1 MEIVSFIAIKGG
13 VGKTTLCYNYGEW
26 LANTGKNV
34 LFIDSDHQCSLT
46 QTYNIYRDS
55 GTLADIF
62 ISQQT
67 PEIINIHENLSIIPA
82 SMNLDTV
89 NNEIQTKVN
98 KELLMYMWLFDN
110 YESLKH
116 FDYILIDCHPD
127 FSTITQNMIAISDTL
142 FSPIEPSEYGFTAKD
157 NLEIRLEQL
166 RNDVINVQTRKSFI
180 TAKLK
185 YIGNRIKHNTSS
197 SRAFVTAMGTD
208 KHTIAMIPERE
219 IFNKT
224 TLNHQP
230 LIKMNRSELIKANQK
245 IYDEINEIFKKM
257 SDI

>member
-1 MEIVSFIAIKGG
+1 MEITSFIAIKGG

-26 LANTGKNV
+26 LANNGKNV
-34 LFIDSDHQCSLT
+34 LLIDSDHQCSLT
-46 QTYNIYRDS
+46 QTYDIYHDS
-55 GTLADIF
+55 GTIADVF
-62 ISQQT
+62 ISQST
-67 PEIINIHENLSIIPA
+67 PKIIEIHKNLSIIPA
-82 SMNLDTV
+82 SMKLDIV
-89 NNEIQTKVN
+89 NNEIQTKAN
-98 KELLMYMWLFDN
+98 KELLMYMWLSDN
-110 YESLKH
+110 YENLKH

-157 NLEIRLEQL
+157 NLELRLEQL
-166 RNDVINVQTRKSFI
+166 RKDVINVQTRESFI

-197 SRAFVTAMGTD
+197 SRTFVAAMED
-208 KHTIAMIPERE
+208 DEHTVAMIPERE

-230 LIKMNRSELIKANQK
+230 LILMDKSELTKPNQK
-245 IYDEINEIFKKM
+245 IYDEINDIFKKL
-257 SDI
+257 SSI